1 MTELVLKRRSTLY
14 FKRQK
19 RWSCW
24 HLVATNPTLHFE
36 FPSREEINGLWKRVS
51 HTKENLLFYG
61 DREHLVFSV
70 RVGVMEKFR
79 QPFLDG
85 MKQLIAAKED
95 THV

>member
-19 RWSCW
+19 RWSRW
-24 HLVATNPTLHFE
+24 HLIALNHSPHFE

-51 HTKENLLFYG
+51 HTKENLMFYG

-70 RVGVMEKFR
+70 RVGVMERFR
-79 QPFLDG
+79 QSFLDG
-85 MKQLIAAKED
+85 MKQLIAEMED